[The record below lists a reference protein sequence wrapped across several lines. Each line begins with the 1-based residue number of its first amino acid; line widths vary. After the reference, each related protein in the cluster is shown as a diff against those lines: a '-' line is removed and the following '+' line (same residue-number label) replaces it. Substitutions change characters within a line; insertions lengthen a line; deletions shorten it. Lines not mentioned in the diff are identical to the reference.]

1 MAATMAHIPVL
12 LSEAVDGLNVRP
24 EGIYVDGTFGR
35 GGHSR
40 EILRRLGPG
49 GRLVGI
55 DRDPEAVKA
64 GKALEAE
71 DSRFTIVHSRFSR
84 IAEVTESLGIK
95 GSVDGILLD
104 LGVSSPQLDEA
115 DRGFSFDHDG
125 PLDMRMDPTEG
136 VPASEWLNTASV
148 SEIASVL
155 RDFGEERF
163 ALKMA
168 KAIVSDRAEKP
179 FLRTSDLAGL
189 AARVIPTREKGRN
202 PATRTFQ
209 GIRIYINSELE
220 EVRLAL
226 ESSVSVLRAG
236 GRLAVI
242 SFHSLEDR
250 IVKQF
255 IRRMEQGGSKKK
267 DIPFGLPV
275 RNDELKSEPLMRRI
289 GSFIKPSEA
298 ECERNPRARSSVLR
312 IAERT
317 AASPDAEK
325 TDSPDK
331 EGNR

>member
-1 MAATMAHIPVL
+1 MAAGIAHIPVL
-12 LSEAVDGLNVRP
+12 LHEAVDGLAVR
-24 EGIYVDGTFGR
+24 EAGIYVDGTFGR

-40 EILRRLGPG
+40 EILRRLGPK
-49 GRLVGI
+49 GRLIGI
-55 DRDPEAVKA
+55 DRDPDAVKA

-71 DSRFTIVHSRFSR
+71 DSRFTIVHSRFSK
-84 IAEVTESLGIK
+84 IAE

-115 DRGFSFDHDG
+115 ERGFSFDHDG

-136 VPASEWLNTASV
+136 VPASEWLSTASV

-168 KAIVSDRAEKP
+168 KAIVHDREEKP
-179 FLRTSDLAGL
+179 FLRTSDLARL
-189 AARVIPTREKGRN
+189 AARVIPTHEKGRN

-226 ESSVSVLRAG
+226 EASAGVLKKG

-255 IRRMEQGGSKKK
+255 VRRMEQGGSGKK

-275 RNDELKSEPLMRRI
+275 RDDELKAEPIMRRV
-289 GSFIKPSEA
+289 GSFIKPTDA
-298 ECERNPRARSSVLR
+298 ECAENPRARSSTLR
-312 IAERT
+312 V
-317 AASPDAEK
+317 AEK
-325 TDSPDK
+325 VSDASADTAEVTS
-331 EGNR
+331 

>member
-1 MAATMAHIPVL
+1 MAAGIAHIPVL
-12 LSEAVDGLNVRP
+12 LHEAVDGLAVR
-24 EGIYVDGTFGR
+24 EDGIYVDGTFGR

-40 EILRRLGPG
+40 EILRRLGPN
-49 GRLVGI
+49 GRLIGI

-71 DSRFTIVHSRFSR
+71 DSRFTIVHSRFSK

-115 DRGFSFDHDG
+115 ERGFSFDHDG

-136 VPASEWLNTASV
+136 VPASEWLSTASV

-168 KAIVSDRAEKP
+168 KAIVHDREEKP
-179 FLRTSDLAGL
+179 FLRTSDLARL
-189 AARVIPTREKGRN
+189 AARVIPTHEKGRN

-226 ESSVSVLRAG
+226 EASAGVLKKG

-255 IRRMEQGGSKKK
+255 VRRMEQGGSGKK

-275 RNDELKSEPLMRRI
+275 RDDELKAEPIMRRV
-289 GSFIKPSEA
+289 GSFIKPTEA
-298 ECERNPRARSSVLR
+298 ECAENPRARSSTLR
-312 IAERT
+312 V
-317 AASPDAEK
+317 AEK
-325 TDSPDK
+325 VSDASADTAEVTS
-331 EGNR
+331 

>member
-1 MAATMAHIPVL
+1 M
-12 LSEAVDGLNVRP
+12 
-24 EGIYVDGTFGR
+24 
-35 GGHSR
+35 
-40 EILRRLGPG
+40 
-49 GRLVGI
+49 
-55 DRDPEAVKA
+55 
-64 GKALEAE
+64 
-71 DSRFTIVHSRFSR
+71 
-84 IAEVTESLGIK
+84 
-95 GSVDGILLD
+95 
-104 LGVSSPQLDEA
+104 GVSSPQLDEA
-115 DRGFSFDHDG
+115 ERGFSFDHDG

-168 KAIVSDRAEKP
+168 KAIVHDREEKP

-189 AARVIPTREKGRN
+189 AARVIPTHEKGRN

-226 ESSVSVLRAG
+226 EASVGVLKKG

-255 IRRMEQGGSKKK
+255 IRRMEQGGSGKK

-275 RNDELKSEPLMRRI
+275 RDEDLKAEPVMRRV
-289 GSFIKPSEA
+289 GSFIKPTDA
-298 ECERNPRARSSVLR
+298 ECAENPRSRSSTLR
-312 IAERT
+312 V
-317 AASPDAEK
+317 AEK
-325 TDSPDK
+325 VSGAPSASAEVTA
-331 EGNR
+331 